1 MIKNTIE
8 QILVPLDGSKG
19 SFKALTKAIFLAK
32 KCDSSITALYVLHTA
47 FDNPNLIY
55 LPQSQNELKK
65 VEKFLATAKNQVT
78 KNSIKFKKEILFGH
92 EAKEIMDFAQK
103 GRFDLI
109 VLGARGRGTIK
120 QMLLG
125 SVSNTVVHSSKI
137 PVLII
142 K

>member
-1 MIKNTIE
+1 MVKNEIKL
-8 QILVPLDGSKG
+8 ILVPMDGSKN

-32 KCDSSITALYVLHTA
+32 KCNSSITTLYVLQTA

-65 VEKFLATAKNQVT
+65 VEKFLDTAKNQVT
-78 KNSIKFKKEILFGH
+78 KNSIKFKKKIVFGH
-92 EAKEIMDFAQK
+92 EAKEIIDFAQK
-103 GRFDLI
+103 GNLDLI
-109 VLGARGRGTIK
+109 VIGARGLGVIK
-120 QMLLG
+120 QILLG
-125 SVSNTVVHSSKI
+125 SVSNTIVHTSKI

>member
-1 MIKNTIE
+1 MEKIKT
-8 QILVPLDGSKG
+8 ILVPMDGSKN
-19 SFKALTKAIFLAK
+19 SFKALAKAIFLAK

-47 FDNPNLIY
+47 FNNPNLIY

-65 VEKFLATAKNQVT
+65 IEKFLSTAKNQVA
-78 KNSIKFKKEILFGH
+78 KKSIKFKKKILFGH
-92 EAKEIMDFAQK
+92 EAKEIIDFAQK
-103 GRFDLI
+103 EKFDLI
-109 VLGARGRGTIK
+109 VIGARGGGTIK